1 MIMFRWI
8 KTRAML
14 RHLQLPLAH
23 VSCGGQLQV
32 RRGSRTGN
40 THLPLV
46 NADHMTSIPAS
57 DWSKLYIGRAEH
69 MGGVFPGTLV
79 PTLGVAHIP
88 WGGVNYEKKAYQV
101 RVIHYH

>member
-1 MIMFRWI
+1 MVN
-8 KTRAML
+8 TD
-14 RHLQLPLAH
+14 H
-23 VSCGGQLQV
+23 V
-32 RRGSRTGN
+32 
-40 THLPLV
+40 
-46 NADHMTSIPAS
+46 TSIPAS

-101 RVIHYH
+101 RVIH